1 MGIHVRLPPEMNNF
15 DDPLMFGPCTSTRLI
30 SSISFNA
37 LVYDKKKASKLQKM
51 NKWNGGERLYN
62 NVQKEHML
70 EINSE
75 KATR

>member
-1 MGIHVRLPPEMNNF
+1 
-15 DDPLMFGPCTSTRLI
+15 
-30 SSISFNA
+30 
-37 LVYDKKKASKLQKM
+37 M

-75 KATR
+75 KATS